1 MKKNVTD
8 QQKWNIYNCEEICKS
23 KLCDMRWL
31 PTFIVHSLDMLM
43 FLVFFIL
50 VKQKNKWSWFHCWWT
65 ITLRWYHSPSSQCF
79 YTDSLIRYI
88 RYLLLKL
95 KFQNSCLSLC
105 ETNIHLSFVYICIAV
120 VDPVIKK
127 GGLDPIN
134 LFTSATCRGLFFVLS
149 EFRGDCSLSL
159 ILYIWYHHCLNKR

>member
-1 MKKNVTD
+1 MKYLKLRRIFNS
-8 QQKWNIYNCEEICKS
+8 Q
-23 KLCDMRWL
+23 LCDMRWL

-43 FLVFFIL
+43 FLFFFIL

-105 ETNIHLSFVYICIAV
+105 ETNIHLSFVYIWW
-120 VDPVIKK
+120 
-127 GGLDPIN
+127 DPIN
-134 LFTSATCRGLFFVLS
+134 LFNHTIFFACFLS
-149 EFRGDCSLSL
+149 CGFRGFTDQG
-159 ILYIWYHHCLNKR
+159 KRDTEPNYR